1 MGGMPE
7 RIIILAVFVG
17 WQGWRY
23 LEAVSRPAPAMVH
36 ITMTA
41 AMCTYIMLCV
51 LALQRIGLAVR
62 VLSAILLLVGVVQLV
77 VAATLDMGE
86 ASALI
91 GMLSVL
97 GSWRL
102 RVGLRNE
109 ERKMEEETK
118 APPRS

>member
-1 MGGMPE
+1 MYE

-23 LEAVSRPAPAMVH
+23 VETVFKPAPPLVPIAL
-36 ITMTA
+36 TA

-62 VLSAILLLVGVVQLV
+62 ILSAILLLAGVTQLIV
-77 VAATLDMGE
+77 TAARGMGE

-91 GMLSVL
+91 GMLSVV

-109 ERKMEEETK
+109 EQEQKD
-118 APPRS
+118 A

>member
-1 MGGMPE
+1 MGGMYE
-7 RIIILAVFVG
+7 RIIILSVFVG

-23 LEAVSRPAPAMVH
+23 LETVLMPAPPLVP

-62 VLSAILLLVGVVQLV
+62 ILSAILLLVGSVQLV
-77 VAATLDMGE
+77 VAAYRGMGE
-86 ASALI
+86 ASAFI
-91 GMLSVL
+91 GMLSLL
-97 GSWRL
+97 GAWRL

-109 ERKMEEETK
+109 EQEQKD
-118 APPRS
+118 A